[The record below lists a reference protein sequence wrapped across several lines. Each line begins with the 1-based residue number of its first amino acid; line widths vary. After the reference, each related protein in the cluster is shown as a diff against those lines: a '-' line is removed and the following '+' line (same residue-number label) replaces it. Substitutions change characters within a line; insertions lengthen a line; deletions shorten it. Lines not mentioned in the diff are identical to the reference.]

1 MNLVE
6 LSVLVPEE
14 RVTEFYVMLGSW
26 LAGTSTPAGMT
37 GGAQG
42 DAAAEGGRRR
52 GGRRRGARAAMNSRY
67 AGIATFLQG
76 QSGDT
81 AEASFGNLEEAI
93 GNTLPASAERHRA
106 WWANTERN
114 TQARVWME
122 EGWRVD
128 QVDFDRRTV
137 TFSRS

>member
-14 RVTEFYVMLGSW
+14 RVAEFYTMLGNW
-26 LAGTSTPAGMT
+26 LAGNVVTN
-37 GGAQG
+37 G
-42 DAAAEGGRRR
+42 DGTDGRRR
-52 GGRRRGARAAMNSRY
+52 RRRTRQGGRTALNSRY
-67 AGIATFLQG
+67 AGIAQYLKD
-76 QSGDT
+76 QSGQT
-81 AEASFGNLEEAI
+81 AEASFSQLEEAI
-93 GNTLPASAERHRA
+93 GNSLPASAERHRA

-128 QVDFDRRTV
+128 QVDFDERKV
-137 TFSRS
+137 TFSKI

>member
-14 RVTEFYVMLGSW
+14 RVADFYTMLGNW
-26 LAGTSTPAGMT
+26 LAGNIASNADGS
-37 GGAQG
+37 
-42 DAAAEGGRRR
+42 EGGRRR
-52 GGRRRGARAAMNSRY
+52 RRSRQGGRAALNSRY
-67 AGIATFLQG
+67 AGIAGYLKG
-76 QSGDT
+76 QSGQT
-81 AEASFGNLEEAI
+81 AEATFTELEEAI
-93 GNTLPASAERHRA
+93 GNSLPASAERHRA

-128 QVDFDRRTV
+128 QVDFDERKV
-137 TFSRS
+137 TFSKM

>member
-14 RVTEFYVMLGSW
+14 RVAEFYTMLGNW
-26 LAGTSTPAGMT
+26 LAGNIASN
-37 GGAQG
+37 G
-42 DAAAEGGRRR
+42 DGTDGGRRR
-52 GGRRRGARAAMNSRY
+52 SRRARPGRAVLNSRY
-67 AGIATFLQG
+67 AGIAGYLKEQNG
-76 QSGDT
+76 PT
-81 AEASFGNLEEAI
+81 AEASFADLETAI
-93 GNTLPASAERHRA
+93 GNDLPASAERHRA

-128 QVDFDRRTV
+128 QVDFDQRKV
-137 TFSRS
+137 MFSRI

>member
-14 RVTEFYVMLGSW
+14 RVADFYTMLGNW
-26 LAGTSTPAGMT
+26 LAGNITTSGVVEGAAGA
-37 GGAQG
+37 G
-42 DAAAEGGRRR
+42 EGGRRR
-52 GGRRRGARAAMNSRY
+52 RRTRQGGRAALNSRY
-67 AGIATFLQG
+67 AGIADFLRA
-76 QSGDT
+76 QSGAT
-81 AEASFGNLEEAI
+81 TEASFADLEKAI

-128 QVDFDRRTV
+128 QVDFDKRKV
-137 TFSRS
+137 TFSRI